1 MRTGVFGH
9 FFWACCSRIA
19 RGRSDVVVRA
29 ILDDRSIHD
38 DLAATLVVEG
48 KDEVIGNQVRWTLGY
63 ACLGFAQLGSL
74 SSRHRSDDY

>member
-1 MRTGVFGH
+1 M
-9 FFWACCSRIA
+9 
-19 RGRSDVVVRA
+19 RA